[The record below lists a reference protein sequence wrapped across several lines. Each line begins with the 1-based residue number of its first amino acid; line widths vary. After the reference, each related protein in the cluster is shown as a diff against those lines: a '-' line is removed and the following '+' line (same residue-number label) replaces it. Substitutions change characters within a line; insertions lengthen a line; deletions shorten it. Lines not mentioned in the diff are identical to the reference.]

1 MTSPPLMMRLLR
13 PLLPAQAEINKLRAQ
28 IGLQRAPLLGR
39 HTLTPEAMEGQRIE
53 IARLQEE
60 RQQRMQTLEG
70 IVTSLS
76 EQCSELGADLGA
88 LTTEAHPSLQ
98 SVRCAPVGCGMQKSV

>member
-1 MTSPPLMMRLLR
+1 MMYLPLMMRLLR
-13 PLLPAQAEINKLRAQ
+13 LFLPAQAEMNELRAQ
-28 IGLQRAPLLGR
+28 LGLQRAPLLGR

-70 IVTSLS
+70 ILASLS
-76 EQCSELGADLGA
+76 EQCRELGEDLGA
-88 LTTEAHPSLQ
+88 LATETHPSLQ
-98 SVRCAPVGCGMQKSV
+98 SVRCAPA

>member
-1 MTSPPLMMRLLR
+1 MMSPALMVRLLR
-13 PLLPAQAEINKLRAQ
+13 PPLLAQAEMNNLRAQ

-53 IARLQEE
+53 MARLQEE

-70 IVTSLS
+70 MMASLS
-76 EQCSELGADLGA
+76 DQCSELGEDLGA
-88 LTTEAHPSLQ
+88 FATETNPSLQ
-98 SVRCAPVGCGMQKSV
+98 SVRCAPV

>member
-1 MTSPPLMMRLLR
+1 MVRVLRPPLL
-13 PLLPAQAEINKLRAQ
+13 AQAEINSLRAQ

-39 HTLTPEAMEGQRIE
+39 HTLTPEALEGQRIE

-70 IVTSLS
+70 IIASLS
-76 EQCSELGADLGA
+76 DQCSELGEDLGA
-88 LTTEAHPSLQ
+88 LATEAHPSLQ
-98 SVRCAPVGCGMQKSV
+98 SVRCAPV

>member
-1 MTSPPLMMRLLR
+1 M
-13 PLLPAQAEINKLRAQ
+13 NKLRAQ
-28 IGLQRAPLLGR
+28 VGLQRAPLLGR

-70 IVTSLS
+70 IVASLS
-76 EQCSELGADLGA
+76 EQCSDLGADLGA
-88 LTTEAHPSLQ
+88 LATEAHPSLQ
-98 SVRCAPVGCGMQKSV
+98 SVRCAPV